1 MYNRIILKLSGEIF
15 QGDKDSG
22 ISYSTLSYLRDEI
35 IETAKLGVRI
45 GIVLGGGNIF
55 RGDKAEQDLKIE
67 RVVGDYAGMLS
78 TLLNA
83 LILQNSLEKQGIETR
98 VMSTIEVAKLAEP
111 YIRRRAI
118 RHLEKGRICIFTC
131 GTGSPYFTTDT
142 AAVLRAAEI
151 EAECVLKG
159 TKVDGV
165 YEDDPMKVKDAK
177 LYKTISYAEI
187 LKKKLKFMDLTA
199 ITLAHENKLPIIV
212 FNIKKKDNL
221 KNIVKG
227 EPIGTIIK

>member
-22 ISYSTLSYLRDEI
+22 ISYSTLSYLKDEI

-45 GIVLGGGNIF
+45 GIVIGGGNIF
-55 RGDKAEQDLKIE
+55 RGDRAEQELKIE

-83 LILQNSLEKQGIETR
+83 LILQNSLEKEGIQTR

-118 RHLEKGRICIFTC
+118 RHLEKGRICIFAG

-151 EAECVLKG
+151 EAECILKG

-165 YEDDPMKVKDAK
+165 YEDDPMKVKDTK
-177 LYKTISYAEI
+177 LYKTISYSEI

-199 ITLAHENKLPIIV
+199 ITLANENKLPIIV
-212 FNIKKKDNL
+212 FNIKQKDNL